1 MANRYIRT
9 VRGVQGSQ
17 KKGTNFFSNIGG
29 QLQNLWGD
37 VQGKADNVVKDF
49 ERQTGLSQDRLN
61 TISEKSESNM
71 ILLEKDLEKLD
82 TTLTIY
88 NVTGVILGVTGIVLT
103 AKAVKDWIRDNQ
115 S

>member
-1 MANRYIRT
+1 
-9 VRGVQGSQ
+9 
-17 KKGTNFFSNIGG
+17 
-29 QLQNLWGD
+29 
-37 VQGKADNVVKDF
+37 
-49 ERQTGLSQDRLN
+49 
-61 TISEKSESNM
+61 M